1 MPRTPRIAYKAR
13 DSKRGGKQR
22 ERDTDSKGDMRT
34 ADAKG
39 SDLTRKWS
47 FWTWPVKGGLDFR
60 FRMGKEIRP
69 EYTTCI
75 FREWQRKSQENVI
88 QRHSKEEKLKDGFEI
103 ECYKIL
109 KYKSEKINPSPL
121 FWDLR
126 LFSENQAWLAGKEL
140 VRGNLDPKNTQ
151 VWPL

>member
-1 MPRTPRIAYKAR
+1 MPRTPRIAYKAQ

-22 ERDTDSKGDMRT
+22 ERDTDSEGDRRT

-60 FRMGKEIRP
+60 FRMGKEIRKDVT
-69 EYTTCI
+69 YDLYI
-75 FREWQRKSQENVI
+75 QRESQENVI
-88 QRHSKEEKLKDGFEI
+88 QRHSKEEKLKDRFEI

-109 KYKSEKINPSPL
+109 KYQSEKINPSPL

-126 LFSENQAWLAGKEL
+126 LFPENQAWLAGKEL